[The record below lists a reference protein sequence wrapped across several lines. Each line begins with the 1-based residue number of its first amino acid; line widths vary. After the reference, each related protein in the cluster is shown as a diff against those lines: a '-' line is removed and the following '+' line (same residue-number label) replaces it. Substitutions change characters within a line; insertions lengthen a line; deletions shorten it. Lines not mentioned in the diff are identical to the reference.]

1 MGSRVSFRFWIA
13 GALAWTAAFAGGAP
27 ARAELPVLRWG
38 ADAEGGAPYAFRDPR
53 NPDRIIGFEVDLM
66 NAVATKLGM
75 RAEFVQNQWDSLI
88 PGLQRGNYDV
98 ACNGIE
104 ITEDRKREVLFS
116 DPYFITYE
124 QITVRKETQNIQT
137 LEDAQGKIAGTLK
150 YSLAERILHAQGG
163 IEVRGYDSQTTIYE
177 DLANE
182 RTDLVL
188 LDQPVAVYYGNP
200 DPTLK
205 SVGRPIGDMSYGI
218 AVPRTQPQLQA
229 KINQA
234 LMSLRKEGTLRE
246 IYDRWGIWNPRMAEA
261 FQDYSPSK
269 PAIEYEDYLTAMG
282 KQRTWQQRA
291 AQYWSYVP
299 LLARGAV
306 TTLEL
311 SAVGMALAVAIG
323 LVLALIRLYVG
334 GPLGFLALAYTE
346 AIRGTPLLIQLFF
359 IFYGL
364 PNLGIK
370 LSPFVAAVLGLGLNY
385 GAYEAE
391 VYRAGF
397 LSVPKSQMDAAVS
410 LGMNRWQ
417 ALWHVIVPQAT
428 RVALPPMTNDFI
440 SLLKDS
446 SLVSVITMVELTK
459 VYGQLASTYYDY
471 LGIGLLTA
479 AMYFLIGLPFV
490 RLSRALEKRIA
501 KRA

>member
-1 MGSRVSFRFWIA
+1 MKSLIA
-13 GALAWTAAFAGGAP
+13 GMLIALFGAASAPAATAAEG
-27 ARAELPVLRWG
+27 VLRWA
-38 ADAEGGAPYAFRDPR
+38 ADAEGGAPYVFRDPR
-53 NPDRIIGFEVDLM
+53 NPSRMVGFEVDLM
-66 NAVATKLGM
+66 EEVAHRLGLK
-75 RAEFVQNQWDSLI
+75 AEFVQNQWDSLI
-88 PGLQRGNYDV
+88 PGLQRGDYDV
-98 ACNGIE
+98 AVNGIE

-116 DPYFITYE
+116 DPYFVTYE
-124 QITVRKETQNIQT
+124 QITVRKENQDLQS
-137 LEDAQGKIAGTLK
+137 LEDAKGRIAGTLK
-150 YSLAERILHAQGG
+150 YSLAERILKAQGG

-177 DLANE
+177 DLSNG
-182 RTDLVL
+182 RLDFVL
-188 LDQPVAVYYGNP
+188 LDHPIAVYYGNP
-200 DPTLK
+200 DPRLK
-205 SVGRPIGDMSYGI
+205 SVGRPVGDMTYGI
-218 AVPRTQPQLQA
+218 AVPLSNAALQQ

-234 LMSLRKEGTLRE
+234 LSSMKSEGKLRE
-246 IYDRWGIWNPRMAEA
+246 IYDRWGIWNSRMAEA

-269 PAIEYEDYLTAMG
+269 KATELNEYLAAMG
-282 KQRTWQQRA
+282 RTQTWRQQA

-306 TTLEL
+306 TTLQL
-311 SAVGMALAVAIG
+311 SAVGMILAVALG
-323 LVLALIRLYVG
+323 LLLALVRLYVG
-334 GPLGFLALAYTE
+334 GVPGFFAMVYTE

-364 PNLGIK
+364 PNIGIK
-370 LSPFVAAVLGLGLNY
+370 LSPFVAAVIGLGMNY

-397 LSVPKSQMDAAVS
+397 LSVPRSQMDAALS

-417 ALWHVIVPQAT
+417 ALCHVILPQAT

-471 LGIGLLTA
+471 LGIGILTA
-479 AMYFLIGLPFV
+479 AMYFVIGLPFV
-490 RLSRALEKRIA
+490 RLSRALEKKFTKGRPHI
-501 KRA
+501 